1 MSEQVTCGCL
11 TGKAC
16 ERWAVVERAG
26 TLVWE
31 YLEGYGEQKGY
42 CRHCHAEL
50 SFSASGQPVAEA
62 MVPRAALDMVPRLA
76 FEEACQMLSPI
87 HDCPWAHWGDIPCIK
102 GRPMDGPGTCM
113 MSDTDI
119 AECWAIHLEAR
130 SDVEGAHELALL
142 MDAERSGEE

>member
-50 SFSASGQPVAEA
+50 SFSASGQPVAAA
-62 MVPRAALDMVPRLA
+62 MVPKAALEVVAEGCMNRLYIFA
-76 FEEACQMLSPI
+76 EGCVVALGGTASKRPDEATFQKTVS
-87 HDCPWAHWGDIPCIK
+87 
-102 GRPMDGPGTCM
+102 
-113 MSDTDI
+113 
-119 AECWAIHLEAR
+119 EV
-130 SDVEGAHELALL
+130 VEGAVEAAAQEAAP
-142 MDAERSGEE
+142 DA

>member
-50 SFSASGQPVAEA
+50 SFAAGEPVATP
-62 MVPRAALDMVPRLA
+62 MVPRAAQEATDDDGECHS
-76 FEEACQMLSPI
+76 EEWMCDCLVCQREGYR
-87 HDCPWAHWGDIPCIK
+87 A
-102 GRPMDGPGTCM
+102 GRVADLM
-113 MSDTDI
+113 
-119 AECWAIHLEAR
+119 AEGKSWKQADAI
-130 SDVEGAHELALL
+130 V
-142 MDAERSGEE
+142 RSGDDES